1 MKPYYSIT
9 NAIFDTRAMNEWDY
23 ATLVAIAFNNL
34 PFVSNAESKTTE
46 IETSY
51 VSAATLLD
59 TLKIENDN
67 RKRNRDKI
75 NESLKKLAKANVV
88 KVVDV
93 KEIAKRKYF
102 KFSQEVSTKGANQGF
117 SSITAEEFE
126 KIVFGI
132 EKATDKVKALA
143 CYVSIAH
150 RIFRATKTEKDAN
163 FNWSSNLSNYICWDT
178 LETIGNNYNTGR
190 KAVAKTIEMLVEV
203 EAIASKK
210 VKLKG
215 KSNKEEKL
223 IFSKYSDADKLD
235 LYVSEQIEKGEYTK
249 VVKAKAVVK
258 AIKEKT
264 EQVVEEVAEVVEEVA
279 TEQLQTL
286 ISNNAEEVVKER
298 TEQVE
303 TVDTVEKKED
313 NQKVININNDERM
326 KRMEALASFENV
338 KNVDSVD
345 ESEEESKADAFDLLA
360 EYRTDKKIATV

>member
-9 NAIFDTRAMNEWDY
+9 NTIFNNKDMNEWDC

-51 VSAATLLD
+51 VSTETLLD

-67 RKRNRDKI
+67 RNRNRDKI
-75 NESLKKLAKANVV
+75 NESLKKLSKASVV

-102 KFSQEVSTKGANQGF
+102 KFSQEVSKTGANQGF

-143 CYVSIAH
+143 CYVSIGH

-178 LETIGNNYNTGR
+178 LETIGKNYNTGR
-190 KAVAKTIEMLVEV
+190 KAVAKTVEMLIEV

-249 VVKAKAVVK
+249 VMKAKAV
-258 AIKEKT
+258 AKEIV
-264 EQVVEEVAEVVEEVA
+264 EDEVVEVAEEVA
-279 TEQLQTL
+279 TERLQTL
-286 ISNNAEEVVKER
+286 ISNNADEIVKER
-298 TEQVE
+298 TEQVKM
-303 TVDTVEKKED
+303 VDTIEKKED
-313 NQKVININNDERM
+313 NQKVININDDERM
-326 KRMEALASFENV
+326 KKLEALASFQNV
-338 KNVDSVD
+338 KNVD
-345 ESEEESKADAFDLLA
+345 EKEEESKADAFDLLA
-360 EYRTDKKIATV
+360 EYRPEKKTATV

>member
-1 MKPYYSIT
+1 
-9 NAIFDTRAMNEWDY
+9 MNEWDY

-51 VSAATLLD
+51 VSTETLLD

-67 RKRNRDKI
+67 RNRNRDKI
-75 NESLKKLAKANVV
+75 NESLKKLAKASVV

-150 RIFRATKTEKDAN
+150 RVFRATKTEKDAN

-178 LETIGNNYNTGR
+178 LETIGKNYNTGR
-190 KAVAKTIEMLVEV
+190 KAVAKTVEMLIEV

-223 IFSKYSDADKLD
+223 IFAKFSDKDE
-235 LYVSEQIEKGEYTK
+235 LYAYVAEQIASGEYLKANDK
-249 VVKAKAVVK
+249 VAKAEVIEV
-258 AIKEKT
+258 T
-264 EQVVEEVAEVVEEVA
+264 EIAVVEEVVEVA
-279 TEQLQTL
+279 EEQLQTVVTY
-286 ISNNAEEVVKER
+286 NADEVVRKH
-298 TEQVE
+298 TKQ
-303 TVDTVEKKED
+303 VEKKED
-313 NQKVININNDERM
+313 NQKVININDDERM
-326 KRMEALASFENV
+326 KKLEALASFKNVKNV
-338 KNVDSVD
+338 KNVD
-345 ESEEESKADAFDLLA
+345 EKEEESKADAFDLLA
-360 EYRTDKKIATV
+360 EYRTDKKTATV

>member
-9 NAIFDTRAMNEWDY
+9 NTIFNNKDMNEWDY

-51 VSAATLLD
+51 VSTETLLD

-75 NESLKKLAKANVV
+75 NESLKKLAKASVV

-102 KFSQEVSTKGANQGF
+102 KFSQEVSKTGANQGF

-132 EKATDKVKALA
+132 ERATDKVKALS
-143 CYVSIAH
+143 CYVSIGH

-178 LETIGNNYNTGR
+178 LETIGKNYNTGR
-190 KAVAKTIEMLVEV
+190 KAVAKTVEMLIEV

-223 IFSKYSDADKLD
+223 IFAKFSDKDE
-235 LYVSEQIEKGEYTK
+235 LYAYVAEQIASGEYLKANDK
-249 VVKAKAVVK
+249 VAKAEVIEV
-258 AIKEKT
+258 T
-264 EQVVEEVAEVVEEVA
+264 EIAVVEEVVEVA
-279 TEQLQTL
+279 EEQLQTVVTY
-286 ISNNAEEVVKER
+286 NADEVVRKH

-313 NQKVININNDERM
+313 KQKVININDDERI
-326 KRMEALASFENV
+326 KRMQALASFENV
-338 KNVDSVD
+338 KNVD
-345 ESEEESKADAFDLLA
+345 EREEESKASVDLLA
-360 EYRTDKKIATV
+360 GHRPVKKTATV

>member
-9 NAIFDTRAMNEWDY
+9 NTIFNNKDMNEWDY
-23 ATLVAIAFNNL
+23 ATLVAIACNNL
-34 PFVSNAESKTTE
+34 PFVSNADNKTAE

-51 VSAATLLD
+51 VSVETLLD

-67 RKRNRDKI
+67 RNRNRDKI

-102 KFSQEVSTKGANQGF
+102 KFSQEVSKTGANQGF

-143 CYVSIAH
+143 CYVSIGH

-163 FNWSSNLSNYICWDT
+163 FNWSSNLSNFICWDT
-178 LETIGNNYNTGR
+178 LETIGSNYNMSR
-190 KAVAKTIEMLVEV
+190 KAVSKSIEMLVEV
-203 EAIASKK
+203 NAIASKK

-223 IFSKYSDADKLD
+223 IFSKYSDAEKLD

-249 VVKAKAVVK
+249 VVKAKVAKEIVEDEVVEV
-258 AIKEKT
+258 A
-264 EQVVEEVAEVVEEVA
+264 EEVAD
-279 TEQLQTL
+279 EQLQAFT
-286 ISNNAEEVVKER
+286 SNNADEVV
-298 TEQVE
+298 TEPIRAVK
-303 TVDTVEKKED
+303 VEKKED
-313 NQKVININNDERM
+313 NKKVINIIDDERM
-326 KRMEALASFENV
+326 KKLEALASFENV
-338 KNVDSVD
+338 KNVD
-345 ESEEESKADAFDLLA
+345 EREEESKSDAFDLLA
-360 EYRTDKKIATV
+360 EYRPEKKIATV

>member
-9 NAIFDTRAMNEWDY
+9 NTIFNNKDMNEWDY
-23 ATLVAIAFNNL
+23 ATLVAIACNNL
-34 PFVSNAESKTTE
+34 PFVLNAESKTTE

-51 VSAATLLD
+51 VSVETLLD

-75 NESLKKLAKANVV
+75 NESLKKLAKASVV

-126 KIVFGI
+126 KIAFEI
-132 EKATDKVKALA
+132 EKVTDKVKALA

-163 FNWSSNLSNYICWDT
+163 FNWSSNLSNFICWDT
-178 LETIGNNYNTGR
+178 LETIGSNYNMSR
-190 KAVAKTIEMLVEV
+190 KAVAKSIDLLVEV

-223 IFSKYSDADKLD
+223 IFSKYSDSEKLD
-235 LYVSEQIEKGEYTK
+235 MYVSEQIEKGEYTK

-264 EQVVEEVAEVVEEVA
+264 QQVVEEVAEVVEEVA

-286 ISNNAEEVVKER
+286 ISNNADEIVKDR
-298 TEQVE
+298 TEQVKMI
-303 TVDTVEKKED
+303 EKKED
-313 NQKVININNDERM
+313 NQKVININTDERM
-326 KRMEALASFENV
+326 KRMEELASF
-338 KNVDSVD
+338 KSVDSD
-345 ESEEESKADAFDLLA
+345 NEREEESESDAFDLLA
-360 EYRTDKKIATV
+360 EIRLEMNKKTAIV

>member
-1 MKPYYSIT
+1 MKPYFSLT
-9 NAIFDTRAMNEWDY
+9 NTIFNNNDMNEWDY
-23 ATLVAIAFNNL
+23 ATLVAIACNNL

-51 VSAATLLD
+51 VSVETLLD

-75 NESLKKLAKANVV
+75 NESLKKLAKSDVV
-88 KVVDV
+88 KVIDV
-93 KEIAKRKYF
+93 KEISKRKYF
-102 KFSQEVSTKGANQGF
+102 KFSQQISLKGANQGF

-150 RIFRATKTEKDAN
+150 RVFRATKTEKDAN

-190 KAVAKTIEMLVEV
+190 KAVGKTVEMLIEV
-203 EAIASKK
+203 EAIA
-210 VKLKG
+210 VKTVRRKD
-215 KSNKEEKL
+215 KNKEQKL
-223 IFSKYSDADKLD
+223 IFAKFSDKDE
-235 LYVSEQIEKGEYTK
+235 LYAYVAEQIASGEYLKANDK
-249 VVKAKAVVK
+249 VAKAEVIEVTEIAVVN
-258 AIKEKT
+258 
-264 EQVVEEVAEVVEEVA
+264 EVADDVA
-279 TEQLQTL
+279 DEQLQTL
-286 ISNNAEEVVKER
+286 ISNNADEIVRER

-303 TVDTVEKKED
+303 IVEKKED
-313 NQKVININNDERM
+313 NQKVINITNDERI
-326 KRMEALASFENV
+326 KRMQALASFQNV

-345 ESEEESKADAFDLLA
+345 EREEESKADKFDLLA
-360 EYRTDKKIATV
+360 EYRPEKIATV

>member
-9 NAIFDTRAMNEWDY
+9 NTIFNNKDMNEWDY
-23 ATLVAIAFNNL
+23 ATLVAIACNNL

-51 VSAATLLD
+51 VSVETLID

-67 RKRNRDKI
+67 RNRNRDKI
-75 NESLKKLAKANVV
+75 NESLKKLAKASVV

-102 KFSQEVSTKGANQGF
+102 KFSQEVSKTGANQGF

-126 KIVFGI
+126 KIAFGI
-132 EKATDKVKALA
+132 EKVTDKVKALA

-163 FNWSSNLSNYICWDT
+163 FNWSSNLSNFICWDT
-178 LETIGNNYNTGR
+178 LETIGNNYNMSR
-190 KAVAKTIEMLVEV
+190 KAVSKSIELLVEV
-203 EAIASKK
+203 EAIAIKK

-223 IFSKYSDADKLD
+223 IFSKYSDAEKLD
-235 LYVSEQIEKGEYTK
+235 MYVNEQIEKGEYTK
-249 VVKAKAVVK
+249 VVKAKAVVEE
-258 AIKEKT
+258 IVEYEVTKEVF
-264 EQVVEEVAEVVEEVA
+264 EDVA

-286 ISNNAEEVVKER
+286 VNVSADEIVEVR
-298 TEQVE
+298 TESIKAIK
-303 TVDTVEKKED
+303 VEKKED
-313 NQKVININNDERM
+313 KAKVINIIDDERM
-326 KRMEALASFENV
+326 KKLEALASFQNI
-338 KNVDSVD
+338 KNVD
-345 ESEEESKADAFDLLA
+345 EREEESKTDEFDLLA

>member
-1 MKPYYSIT
+1 MKPYYSIVNT
-9 NAIFDTRAMNEWDY
+9 IFDSRDMNEWDY
-23 ATLVAIAFNNL
+23 ATLVAIACNNL

-51 VSAATLLD
+51 VSVETLLD

-102 KFSQEVSTKGANQGF
+102 KFSQEVSKTGANQGF

-163 FNWSSNLSNYICWDT
+163 FNWSSNLSNFICWDT
-178 LETIGNNYNTGR
+178 LETIGNNYNMSR
-190 KAVAKTIEMLVEV
+190 KAVAKSIDLLVEV

-223 IFSKYSDADKLD
+223 IFSKYSDAEKLD
-235 LYVSEQIEKGEYTK
+235 LYVQEQIEKGEYTK
-249 VVKAKAVVK
+249 VMKAKAV
-258 AIKEKT
+258 AKEIIEKIDP
-264 EQVVEEVAEVVEEVA
+264 VVEEVA

-286 ISNNAEEVVKER
+286 TSNNADEIVRER
-298 TEQVE
+298 IEPIKAIK
-303 TVDTVEKKED
+303 VEKKED
-313 NQKVININNDERM
+313 NIKVININTDERM
-326 KRMEALASFENV
+326 KRMEELASFQNV
-338 KNVDSVD
+338 KAD
-345 ESEEESKADAFDLLA
+345 EREEESKADAFDLLA
-360 EYRTDKKIATV
+360 EYRPIKKTATV

>member
-1 MKPYYSIT
+1 MKPYYSIVNT
-9 NAIFDTRAMNEWDY
+9 IFDSRDMNEWDY
-23 ATLVAIAFNNL
+23 ATLVAIACNNL

-51 VSAATLLD
+51 VSVETLLD

-102 KFSQEVSTKGANQGF
+102 KFSQEVSKTGANQGF

-163 FNWSSNLSNYICWDT
+163 FNWSSNLSNFICWDT
-178 LETIGNNYNTGR
+178 LETIGNNYNMSR
-190 KAVAKTIEMLVEV
+190 KAVAKSIDLLVEV

-223 IFSKYSDADKLD
+223 IFSKYSDAEKLD
-235 LYVSEQIEKGEYTK
+235 LYVQEQIEKGEYTK
-249 VVKAKAVVK
+249 VMKAKAV
-258 AIKEKT
+258 AKEIIEKIDP
-264 EQVVEEVAEVVEEVA
+264 VVEEVA

-286 ISNNAEEVVKER
+286 TSNNADEIVRER
-298 TEQVE
+298 IEPIKAIK
-303 TVDTVEKKED
+303 VEKKED
-313 NQKVININNDERM
+313 NIKVININTDERM
-326 KRMEALASFENV
+326 KRMEELASFQNV
-338 KNVDSVD
+338 KAD
-345 ESEEESKADAFDLLA
+345 EREEESKADAFDV
-360 EYRTDKKIATV
+360 KSSF

>member
-1 MKPYYSIT
+1 MKPYYSIVNT
-9 NAIFDTRAMNEWDY
+9 IFDSRDMNEWDY
-23 ATLVAIAFNNL
+23 ATLVAIACNNL

-51 VSAATLLD
+51 VSVETLLD

-102 KFSQEVSTKGANQGF
+102 KFSQEVSKTGANQGF

-163 FNWSSNLSNYICWDT
+163 FNWSSNLSNFICWDT
-178 LETIGNNYNTGR
+178 LETIGNNYNMSR
-190 KAVAKTIEMLVEV
+190 KAVAKSIDLLVEV

-223 IFSKYSDADKLD
+223 IFSKYSDAEKLD
-235 LYVSEQIEKGEYTK
+235 LYVQEQIEKGEYTK
-249 VVKAKAVVK
+249 VMKAKAV
-258 AIKEKT
+258 AKEIIEKIDP
-264 EQVVEEVAEVVEEVA
+264 VVEEVA

-286 ISNNAEEVVKER
+286 TSNNADEIVRER
-298 TEQVE
+298 IEPIKAIK
-303 TVDTVEKKED
+303 VEKKED
-313 NQKVININNDERM
+313 NIKVININTDERM
-326 KRMEALASFENV
+326 KRMEELASFQNV
-338 KNVDSVD
+338 KAD
-345 ESEEESKADAFDLLA
+345 EREEESKADAFDLLA
-360 EYRTDKKIATV
+360 EYRPEKIATV